1 MCILSN
7 ASLLSAARIN
17 KTQISQKMRFYQL
30 WNRFPGRFL
39 ELKSKF
45 RLAEYVKNMRYK
57 ESVCLYYDANIKWHM
72 PHFGTRAFSG
82 NEIQK
87 TV

>member
-17 KTQISQKMRFYQL
+17 KTQISQNAFSSIWKG
-30 WNRFPGRFL
+30 FPGRFL

-45 RLAEYVKNMRYK
+45 RLAEYKK
-57 ESVCLYYDANIKWHM
+57 H
-72 PHFGTRAFSG
+72 
-82 NEIQK
+82 EIQRISLHLL
-87 TV
+87 